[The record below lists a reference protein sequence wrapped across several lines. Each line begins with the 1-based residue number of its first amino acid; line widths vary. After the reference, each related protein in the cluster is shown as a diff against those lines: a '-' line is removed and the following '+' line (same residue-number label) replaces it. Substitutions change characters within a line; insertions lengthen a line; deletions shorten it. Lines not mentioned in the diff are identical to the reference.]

1 MIELQNVTKVYKG
14 GTVGLDD
21 VSLKIGRGEFAF
33 IVGSSGSGKSTLLKL
48 LMKEHN
54 VTKGSIHMNG
64 QDVTDLK
71 RSKVAL
77 LRQNMGIV
85 FQDFRLLP
93 NKTLFENVAFA
104 MEVREMSVKDIRRQV
119 PVALSMVGLGHK
131 ARCYP
136 HQISGGEQQRTA
148 VARAIVNHPPILLCD
163 EPTGNLDP
171 KTSWEIMNLLSEINH
186 RGTTVVIAT
195 HDREVVDVM
204 KKRVIEVSDGKI
216 ARDVKKGGYK
226 YEA

>member
-33 IVGSSGSGKSTLLKL
+33 VVGSSGSGKSTLLKL
-48 LMKEHN
+48 LLKEHDA
-54 VTKGSIHMNG
+54 TKGRIRLNG
-64 QDVTDLK
+64 QDITDLK
-71 RSKVAL
+71 RSKIST

-104 MEVREMSVKDIRRQV
+104 MEVREMSVKEIRRQV

-186 RGTTVVIAT
+186 RGTTILIAT

-204 KKRVIEVSDGKI
+204 KKRVIEIKGGKI
-216 ARDVKKGGYK
+216 TRDVKKGGYL